1 MDASIE
7 YKMLSMTLLLN
18 QVLSIESQSPSETEN
33 LAHRLAKQCPSNA
46 VVYLSGELGTGKST
60 FARAFLQSLGVTA
73 SIKSPTY
80 TLMETYALENG
91 LEAIHMDLYRIFDPD
106 EINFLGLDSFASNV
120 QVMLIE
126 WPEKGMESL
135 PAADLMI
142 QLNHHGQNRRIA
154 LRASTDAGLAWLTS
168 AQIGFLNAS

>member
-1 MDASIE
+1 MAP
-7 YKMLSMTLLLN
+7 LLN
-18 QVLSIESQSPSETEN
+18 QHISIESQSPMETEN
-33 LAHRLAKQCPSNA
+33 LARCLAVKCPTNA
-46 VVYLSGELGTGKST
+46 VVYLSGDLGTGKST
-60 FARAFLQSLGVTA
+60 FARAFLQSLGVTG

-91 LEAIHMDLYRIFDPD
+91 LEAIHMDMYRIFDPD

-142 QLNHHGQNRRIA
+142 QLVHHGQNRRIA
-154 LRASTDAGLAWLTS
+154 LRASTDAGRAWLKS
-168 AQIGFLNAS
+168 AEIEFLNAS